1 MFGLGSRSVV
11 LGGKL
16 ESRWAMEVV
25 RYGKVSSES
34 LWTDFMA
41 LDGGAEWSDLLEFI
55 GHMILARHASMKGFR
70 IHKRRICHT
79 GPVVRSNVELVAQ

>member
-1 MFGLGSRSVV
+1 MFDLGSRSVV

-25 RYGKVSSES
+25 RYREVSSES

-41 LDGGAEWSDLLEFI
+41 LDGGAECSDLLEFI
-55 GHMILARHASMKGFR
+55 GHMILPRHASMKGFR
-70 IHKRRICHT
+70 IHKRWICHT
-79 GPVVRSNVELVAQ
+79 GPVVRSNVELMAQ